1 VYKQVY
7 IKGTGR
13 PFVVLDFASR
23 FSFRV
28 FELLPGLHL
37 PFFVFYFSLRSGTNY
52 QMDFSATGGA
62 FQISVRGFG
71 KFTATFL
78 EALTLAGRML

>member
-28 FELLPGLHL
+28 FELLPGFYL
-37 PFFVFYFSLRSGTNY
+37 PFFIFYFSLRSGTDY
-52 QMDFSATGGA
+52 QMEFSATGGA
-62 FQISVRGFG
+62 AQISVRGFG
-71 KFTATFL
+71 IFTATLL
-78 EALTLAGRML
+78 EALTLTGRML